1 MIASESTGPIRIRF
15 GAEASDV
22 DLRFREQVSELLS
35 GANLN
40 LCYQCGV
47 CTGSCP
53 TADKM
58 QYGPRKI
65 MHMIHLGIAERALS
79 SPDIWYCV
87 SCYSCS
93 TRCPQAVPIS
103 DIMSVLRNMAV
114 AKGLAED
121 NEATFSKIFLRVLE
135 EHGRM
140 YEPEVLL
147 RYYASVLDVD
157 SMVKIMPLG
166 IGMFLK
172 SKIGL
177 LPERIR
183 NPRELA
189 EISAKVS
196 GGKAK

>member
-1 MIASESTGPIRIRF
+1 MTVSEWSGPIQIRV
-15 GAEASDV
+15 GAETSDV
-22 DLRFREQVSELLS
+22 DLQFRKQVVQLLRDTS
-35 GANLN
+35 LN

-58 QYGPRKI
+58 RYGPRKI
-65 MHMIHLGIAERALS
+65 MHMVHLGIVDRALR

-93 TRCPQAVPIS
+93 VRCPQGVPVS
-103 DIMSVLRNMAV
+103 DVMSVLRNMSIEQ
-114 AKGLAED
+114 GLAED
-121 NEATFSKIFLRVLE
+121 NEATFSQLFLRILE

-140 YEPEVLL
+140 YEPEVML
-147 RYYASVLDVD
+147 RYFSSVLDVD
-157 SMVKIMPLG
+157 AMVKIMPLG
-166 IGMFLK
+166 ISMYLK

-183 NPRELA
+183 NPRELT
-189 EISAKVS
+189 EIHQSVS
-196 GGKAK
+196 GGKVL